1 MSTNS
6 WRVENCKAAINT
18 SAASN
23 NSLFQSITNHH
34 NVFHFITNLKI
45 RLISPFLNMY
55 HKSPIARS
63 LQRDIKICDAC

>member
-1 MSTNS
+1 MSTNNCT
-6 WRVENCKAAINT
+6 VENCKAAINT

-23 NSLFQSITNHH
+23 NSLFQSITIHH

-45 RLISPFLNMY
+45 LLINFFLNMY